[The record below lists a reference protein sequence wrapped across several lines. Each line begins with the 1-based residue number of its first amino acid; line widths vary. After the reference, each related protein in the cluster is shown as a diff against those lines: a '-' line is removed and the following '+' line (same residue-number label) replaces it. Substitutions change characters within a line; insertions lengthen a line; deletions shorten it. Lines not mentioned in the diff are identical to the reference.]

1 MLDFKEIHDD
11 PSGNVHKL
19 IFEDDYSIA
28 ESVLYHYVDRVVVC
42 FSTQS
47 GCPVGCTFC
56 GTGNK
61 FIRDL
66 SAQEM
71 VLQIEKSLSF
81 IPNLTGRKIQ
91 LMSMSMGDPMLNW
104 KPVEDVAINYLEHGH
119 YFFISTVGFQNW
131 PTVERIMQ
139 LGEKYPRFGLQFSLH
154 NTSTEERFKLF
165 RNGNLNYMRVS
176 NLINVGRQFTLRTGN
191 RAYFNYIITGKE
203 TKENKLFLASQ
214 LKGMHLTCSVL
225 CNITKAAKTVSEK
238 AILFADEIF
247 RLSEGKVDTSTFDP
261 SGQDTIGGGC
271 GQLLYVQQKMK
282 DLKLK
287 EQEVQSLINYM
298 AL

>member
-1 MLDFKEIHDD
+1 MLDFKEKHDD
-11 PSGNVHKL
+11 PSGLVHKL
-19 IFEDDYSIA
+19 IFEDDHSIA

-66 SAQEM
+66 TYQEM
-71 VLQIEKSLSF
+71 IFQIEKSLSF

-104 KPVEDVAINYLEHGH
+104 KPVEEVARHYLSHNL

-139 LGEKYPRFGLQFSLH
+139 LGEEFERFGLQFSLH
-154 NTSTEERFKLF
+154 NTLTEERFKLF

-203 TKENKLFLASQ
+203 TAENKQFLASQ

-225 CNITKAAKTVSEK
+225 CNINKATKTDPEK
-238 AILFADEIF
+238 AIQFADEIF
-247 RLSEGKVDTSTFDP
+247 RLSNGKVDTSTFDP
-261 SGQDTIGGGC
+261 AGQDTIGGGC

-282 DLKLK
+282 ALKTQ
-287 EQEVQSLINYM
+287 EQSDVRP
-298 AL
+298 

>member
-1 MLDFKEIHDD
+1 MLEFKSMLND

-19 IFEDDYSIA
+19 IFEDSHSIA
-28 ESVLYHYVDRVVVC
+28 EAVLYHYNDRIVVC

-47 GCPVGCTFC
+47 GCPVGCRFC
-56 GTGNK
+56 GTGNQ

-66 SAQEM
+66 TEEEM
-71 VLQIEKSLSF
+71 SLQIETSLSKMES
-81 IPNLTGRKIQ
+81 LRGRKIQ

-104 KPVEDVAINYLEHGH
+104 GPVEKVAIQYLEKGF

-139 LGEKYPRFGLQFSLH
+139 LGEKYERFGLQFSLH
-154 NTSTEERFKLF
+154 STDTEARLNLF

-176 NLINVGRQFTLRTGN
+176 NLLNVGRQFTLRTGN
-191 RAYFNYIITGKE
+191 RAYFNYIITGNE
-203 TKENKLFLASQ
+203 TEADKLFLARQ

-225 CNITKAAKTVSEK
+225 CNIVASVKADPEK
-238 AILFADEIF
+238 AIVFAAEIF
-247 RLSEGKVDTSTFDP
+247 ELSKGCVDTSTFDP
-261 SGQDTIGGGC
+261 AGQDTIGGGC

-282 DLKLK
+282 KLRSC
-287 EQEVQSLINYM
+287 V
-298 AL
+298 